1 VKESTGEFYDYSVS
15 LERREQRRYHATLR
29 NTSQYFDIRNSFAIV
44 KAMTTNAPRRYAT
57 DEERKE
63 AKRESLRR
71 FRAKEALLK
80 KEGCKCSNHLEEELK
95 TIRELSQAQS
105 DRIQE
110 LEKLLKVIVTN
121 FNDLEKNCVIEED
134 YRQEFVELEVRIGTL
149 EAKSGKLPPRI
160 TK

>member
-1 VKESTGEFYDYSVS
+1 
-15 LERREQRRYHATLR
+15 
-29 NTSQYFDIRNSFAIV
+29 
-44 KAMTTNAPRRYAT
+44 MTTNAPKRYTT

-80 KEGCKCSNHLEEELK
+80 KEGCKCSKHLEEELRM
-95 TIRELSQAQS
+95 TREVAQAQS

-110 LEKLLKVIVTN
+110 LEKLLGKLTTSVN
-121 FNDLEKNCVIEED
+121 GLAQNCVQD
-134 YRQEFVELEVRIGTL
+134 QELKALEIALESRITTL
-149 EAKSGKLPPRI
+149 EELRVKLPPRI